1 MYWREVFANKKTAT
15 RSEFYTAKQAGDK
28 IALVLE
34 VRGADYQEETLV
46 EYEGR
51 LYEVVRA
58 YTESGETYELNCKEA
73 QEPPETAQEGPD
85 EEPIAPAEA
94 DAYEGKKAVYI
105 TFNYHTTP
113 INYGDDE
120 PEQERVSVQVHLY
133 APLGYDITAKR
144 RAVKKALASAGF
156 TYPTYTNA
164 SDKDGQHHVFE
175 CETVEGLEE
184 E

>member
-1 MYWREVFANKKTAT
+1 MSIN
-15 RSEFYTAKQAGDK
+15 
-28 IALVLE
+28 
-34 VRGADYQEETLV
+34 ETL
-46 EYEGR
+46 
-51 LYEVVRA
+51 RA
-58 YTESGETYELNCKEA
+58 VL
-73 QEPPETAQEGPD
+73 
-85 EEPIAPAEA
+85 EPIAPAEA

-164 SDKDGQHHVFE
+164 SEIGRAHV
-175 CETVEGLEE
+175 
-184 E
+184 

>member
-1 MYWREVFANKKTAT
+1 MSIN
-15 RSEFYTAKQAGDK
+15 
-28 IALVLE
+28 
-34 VRGADYQEETLV
+34 ETL
-46 EYEGR
+46 
-51 LYEVVRA
+51 RA
-58 YTESGETYELNCKEA
+58 VL
-73 QEPPETAQEGPD
+73 
-85 EEPIAPAEA
+85 EPIAPAEA

-144 RAVKKALASAGF
+144 RAVKKALASASF
-156 TYPTYTNA
+156 TYPTYTNQKTAYAICDSDWSSDVALPISYTNA